1 MEVTMDIS
9 KYRVPFQKNLAL
21 SEYPT
26 DSNGKFKSREEAEIL
41 LEKNITKMEALQD
54 KLYAND
60 KYALLLIFQA
70 MDAAGKDS
78 AIKNVMSGLN
88 PQGTQ
93 VYSFKQPS
101 AEELDHDFLWRINK
115 SLPERGRIGIFNRS
129 HYEEILIV
137 RVHDYLQSEKLPD
150 YVINNKNIWKD
161 RFRQFRD
168 YERYL
173 FENGIWVVK
182 FFLHVSKD
190 EQKKRFMKRIEDPT
204 KNWKFSASDLKEREY
219 WDDYQKA
226 YAEALSETS
235 TNFAPWYIIPS
246 DKKWVGRTLISEI
259 ITKTLEKINPEYPKM
274 DEEKLKNLQIY
285 KEQLDKEQ

>member
-1 MEVTMDIS
+1 MDIS

>member
-1 MEVTMDIS
+1 MDIS
-9 KYRVPFQKNLAL
+9 KYRVPAKKNISL
-21 SEYPT
+21 SDYPT
-26 DSNGKFKSREEAEIL
+26 DSSGKFKSREEADEL
-41 LEKNITKMEALQD
+41 LNKNIIKMAALQD
-54 KLYAND
+54 KLYAHD
-60 KYALLLIFQA
+60 KFALLLIFQA

-150 YVINNKNIWKD
+150 YVMNNKNVWKD

-168 YERYL
+168 YEQYL
-173 FENGIWVVK
+173 YENGIWTVK

-190 EQKKRFMKRIEDPT
+190 EQKKRFLKRIEDPT

-219 WDDYQKA
+219 WGDYQKA
-226 YAEALSETS
+226 YAEALTNTS

-246 DKKWVGRTLISEI
+246 DKKWFGRVLISDI
-259 ITKTLEKINPEYPKM
+259 ITKTLEKINPEYPQM
-274 DEEKLKNLQIY
+274 SAEKLKSLQEY
-285 KEQLDKEQ
+285 KVRLDNE